1 MPVQKAVIETHR
13 AQHYVSSE
21 RFSNRTLEEEQEKT
35 DRIVSMY
42 NNGISLNEIVEK
54 TAIKTDD
61 VVRYIKMGASQEI
74 CIYETQKQK
83 HVRIK
88 EETKKC
94 EN

>member
-1 MPVQKAVIETHR
+1 MK
-13 AQHYVSSE
+13 
-21 RFSNRTLEEEQEKT
+21 
-35 DRIVSMY
+35 
-42 NNGISLNEIVEK
+42 SLKK

-83 HVRIK
+83 HARIK